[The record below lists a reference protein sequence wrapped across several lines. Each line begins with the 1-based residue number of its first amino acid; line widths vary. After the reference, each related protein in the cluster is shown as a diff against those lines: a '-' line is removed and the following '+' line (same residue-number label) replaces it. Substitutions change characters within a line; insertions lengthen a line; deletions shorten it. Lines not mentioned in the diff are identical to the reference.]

1 VLTAIHFND
10 QIFLWHMK
18 STMYFPTGV
27 WRRNLKFSS
36 WRFLSADH
44 NFTSASVALLLSFF
58 AEDLEEI
65 FLFPLTLILMPL
77 RGMKAKVKHHA
88 LKGRGIIEI
97 NKLAG
102 LAINTLQNAQ

>member
-1 VLTAIHFND
+1 
-10 QIFLWHMK
+10 
-18 STMYFPTGV
+18 MYFPTGV

-58 AEDLEEI
+58 EEDLEEV

-88 LKGRGIIEI
+88 LKGRGIIEAWVI
-97 NKLAG
+97 Q
-102 LAINTLQNAQ
+102 I